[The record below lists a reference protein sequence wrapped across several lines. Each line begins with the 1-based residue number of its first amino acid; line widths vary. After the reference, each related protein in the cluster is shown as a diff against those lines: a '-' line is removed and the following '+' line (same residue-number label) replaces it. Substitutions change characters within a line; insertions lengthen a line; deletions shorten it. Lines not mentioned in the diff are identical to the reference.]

1 MWAELRWLYDQQ
13 KPDFM
18 LNPIRRILETYLKFN
33 QINSSDFYRGFDEIE
48 KLFNVNSHS
57 IDDIDDFA
65 TNANG
70 KTPEEIIEMMR
81 LIFKENKGESHFEAN
96 WKRGKIKNE

>member
-1 MWAELRWLYDQQ
+1 M
-13 KPDFM
+13 
-18 LNPIRRILETYLKFN
+18 
-33 QINSSDFYRGFDEIE
+33 
-48 KLFNVNSHS
+48 NSHS

-81 LIFKENKGESHFEAN
+81 LIFKENNGESHFEVN